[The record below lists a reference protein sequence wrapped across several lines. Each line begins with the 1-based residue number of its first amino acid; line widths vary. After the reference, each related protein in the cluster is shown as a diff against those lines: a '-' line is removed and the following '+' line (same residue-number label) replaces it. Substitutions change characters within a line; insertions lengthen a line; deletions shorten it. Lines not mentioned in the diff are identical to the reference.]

1 MLRRF
6 ILWDFARGS
15 WQYDVVVGLI
25 LAFIFLTPREFFRD
39 QPRVPHAS
47 NIVLLGNEVY
57 WVEPELLLGIPD
69 EQRAERLSRELSRRY
84 RKPIAVFKVEPIF
97 NSERELKGY
106 LALTKP

>member
-1 MLRRF
+1 MLKRF
-6 ILWDFARGS
+6 VLWDFARGS

-47 NIVLLGNEVY
+47 NVVMLGNEVY
-57 WVEPELLLGIPD
+57 WVEPELLFSIP
-69 EQRAERLSRELSRRY
+69 EGERAQRLSRELSRRE
-84 RKPIAVFKVEPIF
+84 RRRIEVTKVDPIY
-97 NSERELKGY
+97 NSEKELKGY